1 MTPQEWGRKRIS
13 ELYVKQSSNY
23 EFDSITPSFDVKQST
38 YKSLY
43 GEKEISIHKFI
54 AKEQFKFPKGESE
67 NLKGILSSLM
77 KQSNGY
83 QEIFR
88 DGQDTAKRNFIF
100 EKNCDVLY
108 EESKAVKFSIRFV
121 ISNEEKP
128 TFELTV
134 SSASKNAIN
143 KTYGEIFL
151 QEIYKGYKI
160 NQIEKQ
166 DNEVK
171 YEITIED
178 E

>member
-1 MTPQEWGRKRIS
+1 M
-13 ELYVKQSSNY
+13 
-23 EFDSITPSFDVKQST
+23 
-38 YKSLY
+38 
-43 GEKEISIHKFI
+43 
-54 AKEQFKFPKGESE
+54 
-67 NLKGILSSLM
+67 
-77 KQSNGY
+77 
-83 QEIFR
+83 
-88 DGQDTAKRNFIF
+88 
-100 EKNCDVLY
+100 
-108 EESKAVKFSIRFV
+108 

>member
-1 MTPQEWGRKRIS
+1 
-13 ELYVKQSSNY
+13 
-23 EFDSITPSFDVKQST
+23 
-38 YKSLY
+38 
-43 GEKEISIHKFI
+43 
-54 AKEQFKFPKGESE
+54 
-67 NLKGILSSLM
+67 M